1 MGRDNALPSTF
12 FGHLNQKTKV
22 PDYNVLLG
30 GAIAL
35 IGAML
40 ISYQLGAELLN
51 FGAFLA
57 FTGVNAATFMH
68 YFVKGRNR
76 HWTYLVLP
84 LAGCAVCLYIWFS
97 LRWQARLVGFSWLF
111 AGAIYAFIRRRS
123 LAKSPIIREVK

>member
-1 MGRDNALPSTF
+1 
-12 FGHLNQKTKV
+12 
-22 PDYNVLLG
+22 
-30 GAIAL
+30 
-35 IGAML
+35 
-40 ISYQLGAELLN
+40 
-51 FGAFLA
+51 
-57 FTGVNAATFMH
+57 MH